1 MLFHDPAVTHKVK
14 RTAGRKKAAAGDQ
27 ATDGEMRLIC
37 PNCGAQYEVPDEVVP
52 ESGRDVQCSNCGD
65 TWFQTHP
72 DHPHETAPEASAEAD
87 DTAETEEFDEPDW
100 VEVDDDHDEA
110 DDLTATPAEETPSRR
125 ELDPEIASVLREE
138 ASREKQARA
147 AEKGGLE
154 MQPDLGLDGAHDDS
168 NRRSD
173 QAKARMARLRGVSSP
188 QADPAED
195 EDIDPATRRG
205 LLPDID
211 DVNSTIASAQPAVRE
226 DLSARDGSRVTTP
239 ERSTGGFRRGLRL
252 AVLLAIL
259 ATAVYIFSPQIA
271 ETIPATADPLVAYVE
286 TVNGWRAQLNEAV
299 APLVAQVQEMIGG

>member
-1 MLFHDPAVTHKVK
+1 
-14 RTAGRKKAAAGDQ
+14 
-27 ATDGEMRLIC
+27 MRLTC

-52 ESGRDVQCSNCGD
+52 ETGRDVQCSNCGD

-72 DHPHETAPEASAEAD
+72 DHPDATAPEQPAEAE
-87 DTAETEEFDEPDW
+87 AEVTSESEDQDEPDW
-100 VEVDDDHDEA
+100 IEVDDDEA
-110 DDLTATPAEETPSRR
+110 EDLTAPPAEEPPSRR

-138 ASREKQARA
+138 ATREKQARA

-168 NRRSD
+168 DRRSH
-173 QAKARMARLRGVSSP
+173 QAKARMARLRGASAP
-188 QADPAED
+188 QDDPAED

-211 DVNSTIASAQPAVRE
+211 DINSTIASAQPAAQE
-226 DLSARDGSRVTTP
+226 DLSARDGSSVVTP

-252 AVLLAIL
+252 AVLVAII

-271 ETIPATADPLVAYVE
+271 ETIPATADPLIAYVE

>member
-1 MLFHDPAVTHKVK
+1 MLFDKPAVTHKLK
-14 RTAGRKKAAAGDQ
+14 RTAGLKKAAAGDK
-27 ATDGEMRLIC
+27 ATGGGRRLIC

-72 DHPHETAPEASAEAD
+72 DHPHTAAPGNPAEAE
-87 DTAETEEFDEPDW
+87 DTSEAHEPDW
-100 VEVDDDHDEA
+100 VEVDDPDDEE
-110 DDLTATPAEETPSRR
+110 DDLTATPAAEAPSRR
-125 ELDPEIASVLREE
+125 ELDPDIASVLREE

-147 AEKGGLE
+147 AEQGGLE

-168 NRRSD
+168 DRRSH
-173 QAKARMARLRGVSSP
+173 QAKARMARLRGASP
-188 QADPAED
+188 QDDPNED
-195 EDIDPATRRG
+195 EEIDPATRRG

-211 DVNSTIASAQPAVRE
+211 DVNSTIASAQPTAQE
-226 DLSARDGSRVTTP
+226 DLSARDGSRVTAP

-299 APLVAQVQEMIGG
+299 APLVAQVQGMIGG

>member
-1 MLFHDPAVTHKVK
+1 
-14 RTAGRKKAAAGDQ
+14 
-27 ATDGEMRLIC
+27 MRLIC
-37 PNCGAQYEVPDEVVP
+37 PNCGAQYEVPDEVVA

-72 DHPHETAPEASAEAD
+72 DHPHETAPEAPAEAD

-100 VEVDDDHDEA
+100 VEVDEDGEA

-226 DLSARDGSRVTTP
+226 DLSARDGSRVATP

-271 ETIPATADPLVAYVE
+271 ETIPATADPLVTYVE